1 MKQSWNSFIATW
13 FGSGNAP
20 IAPGTM
26 GSLAALP
33 VGYVIHSVFG
43 GAVLAVMALVIFIL
57 GVWVSEI
64 YMTLNNKLD
73 DPKEIVIDEVA
84 GQWLLLSVM
93 PLNLYG
99 YVLGFILFRIFDIL
113 KPWPISWVD
122 NNIKGG
128 LGVMFDDI
136 LAAFMGLM
144 LFLIIGALL
153 PADYVTPL
161 YE

>member
-20 IAPGTM
+20 IAPGTV

-33 VGYVIHSVFG
+33 VGYVIHNVFG

-57 GVWVSEI
+57 GVWVSEL
-64 YMTLNNKLD
+64 YMALNNKKG

-93 PLNLYG
+93 PLNFYG
-99 YVLGFILFRIFDIL
+99 YTLGFVLFRLFDIL

-122 NNIKGG
+122 KNVEGG

-136 LAAFMGLM
+136 LAAFMALM
-144 LFLIIGALL
+144 LFLIVGTLL
-153 PADYVTPL
+153 PADYVTPF

>member
-13 FGSGNAP
+13 FGSGNSP

-26 GSLAALP
+26 GSLAAIP
-33 VGYVIHSVFG
+33 IAYMIHNVFNG
-43 GAVLAVMALVIFIL
+43 MVLAVMSLLIFIL
-57 GVWVSEI
+57 GVWVSEL
-64 YMTLNNKLD
+64 YMSLNNKQD

-93 PLNLYG
+93 PVNLYG
-99 YVLGFILFRIFDIL
+99 YFLGFVLFRFFDIL

-122 NNIKGG
+122 KNMKGG
-128 LGVMFDDI
+128 LGVMFDDMV
-136 LAAFMGLM
+136 AAFMGLM
-144 LFLIIGALL
+144 FFLIIGALL
-153 PADYVTPL
+153 PADYVTPF